1 MVALE
6 SNFPLSNNI
15 FTIGFA
21 KTIAPTDTGIIINI
35 TIFNDFLIIS
45 LNSLESSSLDSL
57 EKIGYITDTIVVIK
71 SVVTNSCN
79 LLALFSTVI
88 IPSPNVDAR
97 VLSITEFI

>member
-57 EKIGYITDTIVVIK
+57 EKIGYITELDFYIYEE
-71 SVVTNSCN
+71 
-79 LLALFSTVI
+79 
-88 IPSPNVDAR
+88 
-97 VLSITEFI
+97 VLKTRKMGQAAPEKNCDFNQFFRASF